1 MALDLNHVRVH
12 VGEERQWEAINRN
25 RTTKDEWEIRIA
37 AS

>member
-1 MALDLNHVRVH
+1 MVLNLNQVRVH
-12 VGEERQWEAINRN
+12 VGEERQWEAINRI